1 MISHV
6 FQADPDNFYA
16 FFYRGKQALVLRL
29 MLFPCLSGYRKHN
42 HWRGKYSQVI
52 FKLHNWWPEIAAAGE
67 ARCRRRRQLASW
79 RRRRPSGADQQPL
92 SLQPPAAWTASREEA
107 ATSAPR
113 HLLTPVLSSHLLSC
127 PAPALAG
134 GKTTGI
140 PPPLSE
146 QQPFHKIFNF
156 VRLQMFK
163 IKLVVAKIYEEV
175 TVHYALC
182 SGLLPGMEFVTS
194 GKSSTCVKCFGL
206 GLSFQELMQKDNQ
219 FCEIW
224 QNQARVFPK

>member
-146 QQPFHKIFNF
+146 QQPFHKIFNSACKCSRSNWWWQKSMKNLLF
-156 VRLQMFK
+156 TMHYVVDCYQAWNLSQVAQVA
-163 IKLVVAKIYEEV
+163 LV
-175 TVHYALC
+175 
-182 SGLLPGMEFVTS
+182 
-194 GKSSTCVKCFGL
+194 
-206 GLSFQELMQKDNQ
+206 
-219 FCEIW
+219 
-224 QNQARVFPK
+224 

>member
-52 FKLHNWWPEIAAAGE
+52 FKLHNWWPEIA

-163 IKLVVAKIYEEV
+163 IKLVVAKIYEEL

-182 SGLLPGMEFVTS
+182 SGLLGAVHYYVIQIWDPGRPLPPYCNIVINWEDPPPCNIVI
-194 GKSSTCVKCFGL
+194 
-206 GLSFQELMQKDNQ
+206 NW
-219 FCEIW
+219 EI
-224 QNQARVFPK
+224 PPM

>member
-1 MISHV
+1 MLISGLFFKLIQRIFTHFFFSRQTGV
-6 FQADPDNFYA
+6 GAKTYA
-16 FFYRGKQALVLRL
+16 FSMSVGIEKT
-29 MLFPCLSGYRKHN
+29 N
-42 HWRGKYSQVI
+42 HWLEKYSQVT

-67 ARCRRRRQLASW
+67 TRCRRRRQLASW

-134 GKTTGI
+134 GETSGI

-146 QQPFHKIFNF
+146 QQPFHEIANF

-175 TVHYALC
+175 SHFVGSLHWC
-182 SGLLPGMEFVTS
+182 DGLNGFII
-194 GKSSTCVKCFGL
+194 CR
-206 GLSFQELMQKDNQ
+206 QQ
-219 FCEIW
+219 
-224 QNQARVFPK
+224 